1 VSQRYPKRLYR
12 GRDDRMLGGVCGGLG
27 EYFDVD
33 PVLMRLVFVAGTVLS
48 GGLGLAV
55 YVLLWII
62 VPKEGAQAASR
73 PDVWRQNA
81 DEIVAEARRLG
92 SDVRETV
99 RSSRG
104 SEATTQPAEPEA
116 TAQAAES
123 TASGPAVGPEAAGA
137 DPVPES
143 VYVRPSAASESYAEA
158 SPSLTRGYIEPYPSE
173 HQAQRR
179 RQTWAGVVLVVLGLW
194 LLAQNLNLLWWV
206 RGDVLLPL
214 VLLGGGAWLLFRQ
227 REGIR

>member
-1 VSQRYPKRLYR
+1 VSERYPKRLYR
-12 GRDDRMLGGVCGGLG
+12 ARDDRMLGGVCGGLG

-62 VPKEGAQAASR
+62 VPKEGAPAASR

-99 RSSRG
+99 RASRG
-104 SEATTQPAEPEA
+104 TEETTQPAEPEG
-116 TAQAAES
+116 TARAAES
-123 TASGPAVGPEAAGA
+123 TAGRPSVGVEAGGA

-143 VYVRPSAASESYAEA
+143 VDVRPSAASESHAEA
-158 SPSLTRGYIEPYPSE
+158 SPSPTRGYIEPYPNE
-173 HQAQRR
+173 HLAQRR
-179 RQTWAGVVLVVLGLW
+179 RQTWAGVVLVVLGVW
-194 LLAQNLNLLWWV
+194 LLAQNLGLLWWV

-214 VLLGGGAWLLFRQ
+214 VLLGGGAWLLFRH

>member
-12 GRDDRMLGGVCGGLG
+12 SRDDRMLGGVCGGLG

-48 GGLGLAV
+48 GGLGLAA

-62 VPKEGAQAASR
+62 VPKEGAEAPSR

-99 RSSRG
+99 RPSRG
-104 SEATTQPAEPEA
+104 TEA
-116 TAQAAES
+116 TAQAAEVE
-123 TASGPAVGPEAAGA
+123 ASAQRDDPEAKSPAVGAEAAGA
-137 DPVPES
+137 DPAPES
-143 VYVRPSAASESYAEA
+143 VVRPSAGGESYAEA
-158 SPSLTRGYIEPYPSE
+158 PPSPAPGYIEPYPNE
-173 HQAQRR
+173 HQTQRR

-214 VLLGGGAWLLFRQ
+214 VLLGGGAWLLFRH
-227 REGIR
+227 REAIR